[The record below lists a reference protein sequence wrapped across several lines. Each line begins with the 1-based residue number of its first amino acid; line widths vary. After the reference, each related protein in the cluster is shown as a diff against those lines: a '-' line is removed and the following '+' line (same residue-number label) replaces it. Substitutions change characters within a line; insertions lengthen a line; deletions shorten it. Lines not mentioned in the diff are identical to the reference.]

1 MDGHYADDIRIF
13 GRARSGRQ
21 ISARTRDLIYKS
33 YKSAESEVPRR
44 LVFFG
49 IIAQQTDIE
58 PAALAVRHRA
68 GDSIEARLLAH
79 SADELARAQGQ
90 RQSAQ
95 GFYLLRNAA
104 AFSSPSSA
112 DAATLR

>member
-1 MDGHYADDIRIF
+1 MRTISAFSD
-13 GRARSGRQ
+13 GRAAVAKSPLV
-21 ISARTRDLIYKS
+21 TRDLIYKS

-68 GDSIEARLLAH
+68 GDSVEARLLAH
-79 SADELARAQGQ
+79 SADELARAQVSDSL
-90 RQSAQ
+90 RRDSI
-95 GFYLLRNAA
+95 FLRNAA
-104 AFSSPSSA
+104 VFSSPSSA